1 MCFFAWLKGNK
12 EVGKGKKYKVSVLD
26 GIKKRK
32 KEEKLQKLSVYGIKV
47 MKINVKK
54 YLPNI
59 IIK

>member
-1 MCFFAWLKGNK
+1 MR
-12 EVGKGKKYKVSVLD
+12 KGKRYKVSAGD

-47 MKINVKK
+47 MKINVKE